1 MVNTA
6 KPTKRAVNYE
16 ACACTY
22 CTVKCMVGTTLGP
35 KARPLFF
42 RQGLMEDLASTSSI
56 LHTLLVST
64 LRYSSSVAH
73 PPTRSR
79 LNHHGPLTYPV
90 TLYFSASSDALSFPS
105 SRPITSNS
113 EV

>member
-42 RQGLMEDLASTSSI
+42 RQTTHPCYIVGWGDRGQGDAGWGNTGRGDVGQGSDTQAV
-56 LHTLLVST
+56 TFVLL
-64 LRYSSSVAH
+64 
-73 PPTRSR
+73 
-79 LNHHGPLTYPV
+79 
-90 TLYFSASSDALSFPS
+90 LSHL
-105 SRPITSNS
+105 SNS
-113 EV
+113 PIYFDYTFFHL